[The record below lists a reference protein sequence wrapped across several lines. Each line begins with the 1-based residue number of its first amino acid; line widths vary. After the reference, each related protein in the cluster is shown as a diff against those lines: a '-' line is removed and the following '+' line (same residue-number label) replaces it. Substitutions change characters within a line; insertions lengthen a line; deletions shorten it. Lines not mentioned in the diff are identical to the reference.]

1 MKSLLRAAW
10 MPALMATV
18 AVFIIGTVTTERFFS
33 AGNFSNLILQLSVIS
48 ILSMAAGL
56 VILTGDID
64 LSPGAAVSLLSM
76 ILATGIMRWDLPIYL
91 VIGTVLV
98 GGVGLGLVNGLL
110 VTALRVPSFVATL
123 GTLGIFS
130 GVSLLFNGGSPIT
143 GLPETFQNVF
153 YSRVWGFPFPL
164 FVMIV
169 IIVALRYFL
178 MRTISGRSIYA
189 VGGNRTAATLSGLN
203 PNRTKLL
210 AFAIAG
216 GLVGIAAILLSA
228 RLGTGS
234 PNLGNG
240 LELAAIAGAVVGGIS
255 LSGGRGHVLG
265 ALFGATTIVIVQ
277 NILNLNAVA
286 ATWQG
291 IVQGLII
298 IAAVSIDSWRGHDI
312 FKIRKWL
319 QKS

>member
-1 MKSLLRAAW
+1 MKSLFRSAW
-10 MPALMATV
+10 MPALLATI
-18 AVFIIGTVTTERFFS
+18 AVFIIGSVTTERFFS
-33 AGNFSNLILQLSVIS
+33 VGNFSNLILQLSVIS

-56 VILTGDID
+56 VILTGEID

-76 ILATGIMRWDLPIYL
+76 ILATGIMRGDLPIALAIGL
-91 VIGTVLV
+91 VLL
-98 GGVGLGLVNGLL
+98 GGVALGLFNGFL

-143 GLPETFQNVF
+143 GLPEDFQNVF
-153 YSRVWGFPFPL
+153 YSRLWGFPFPL
-164 FVMIV
+164 FVMVV
-169 IIVALRYFL
+169 IIVVLRYFL
-178 MRTISGRSIYA
+178 IRTVSGRSVYA
-189 VGGNRTAATLSGLN
+189 VGGNKVAATLSGLN

-216 GLVGIAAILLSA
+216 GLVGIAAVMFSA
-228 RLGTGS
+228 RLATGS

-286 ATWQG
+286 ATWQS

-298 IAAVSIDSWRGHDI
+298 IAAVSIDSWRGNDV
-312 FKIRKWL
+312 FKLRKWL
-319 QKS
+319 KKS

>member
-1 MKSLLRAAW
+1 MKSLFRSAW
-10 MPALMATV
+10 MPALLATI
-18 AVFIIGTVTTERFFS
+18 AVFIIGSVTTERFFS
-33 AGNFSNLILQLSVIS
+33 VGNFSNLILQLSVIS

-56 VILTGDID
+56 VILTGEID

-76 ILATGIMRWDLPIYL
+76 ILATGIMRWDLPIAIAIGL
-91 VIGTVLV
+91 VLL
-98 GGVGLGLVNGLL
+98 GGVALGLFNGFL

-143 GLPETFQNVF
+143 GLPENFQNVF
-153 YSRVWGFPFPL
+153 YSRLWGFPFPL
-164 FVMIV
+164 FVMAV
-169 IIVALRYFL
+169 IIVVLRYFL
-178 MRTISGRSIYA
+178 IRTVSGRSVYA
-189 VGGNRTAATLSGLN
+189 VGGNKVAATLSGLN

-216 GLVGIAAILLSA
+216 GLVGIAAVMFSA
-228 RLGTGS
+228 RLATGS

-286 ATWQG
+286 ATWQS

-298 IAAVSIDSWRGHDI
+298 IAAVSIDSWRGNDV
-312 FKIRKWL
+312 FKLRKWL
-319 QKS
+319 KKS

>member
-1 MKSLLRAAW
+1 MRILFRAAW
-10 MPALMATV
+10 MPALLATIT
-18 AVFIIGTVTTERFFS
+18 VFTIGAVTTDRFFS
-33 AGNFSNLILQLSVIS
+33 LANFSNVILQLSVIS

-56 VILTGDID
+56 VILTGEID

-76 ILATGIMRWDLPIYL
+76 ILATGIMRWDLP
-91 VIGTVLV
+91 VPVAIGIVLV
-98 GGVGLGLVNGLL
+98 GGVVLGLVNGLL

-143 GLPETFQNVF
+143 GLPEAFQDVF
-153 YSRVWGFPFPL
+153 YARIWGFPVPL
-164 FVMIV
+164 FVMIL
-169 IIVALRYFL
+169 IILMLRYFL
-178 MRTISGRSIYA
+178 IRTVAGRSVYA
-189 VGGNRTAATLSGLN
+189 VGGNRVAATLSGLN

-216 GLVGIAAILLSA
+216 ALVGIAAVMFSA
-228 RLGTGS
+228 RLATGS

-286 ATWQG
+286 ATWQS

-298 IAAVSIDSWRGHDI
+298 IAAVSIDSWRGNDV
-312 FKIRKWL
+312 FKLRRWFEKR
-319 QKS
+319 

>member
-1 MKSLLRAAW
+1 
-10 MPALMATV
+10 MPALLATIT
-18 AVFIIGTVTTERFFS
+18 VFTIGAITTDRFFS
-33 AGNFSNLILQLSVIS
+33 VENFSNLILQLSVVS

-56 VILTGDID
+56 VILTGEID

-76 ILATGIMRWDLPIYL
+76 ILASGIMRWDLPIP
-91 VIGTVLV
+91 VAVGIVLV
-98 GGVGLGLVNGLL
+98 GGVVLGLVNGLL

-143 GLPETFQNVF
+143 GLPEAFQDVF
-153 YSRVWGFPFPL
+153 YGRIWGFPVPL
-164 FVMIV
+164 FVMIL
-169 IIVALRYFL
+169 IIIMLRYFL
-178 MRTISGRSIYA
+178 IRTVAGRSVYA
-189 VGGNRTAATLSGLN
+189 VGGNRIAATLSGLN

-210 AFAIAG
+210 AFALAG
-216 GLVGIAAILLSA
+216 ALVGIAAVMFSA
-228 RLGTGS
+228 RLATGS

-265 ALFGATTIVIVQ
+265 ALFGAMTIVIVQ

-286 ATWQG
+286 ATWQS

-298 IAAVSIDSWRGHDI
+298 IAAVSIDSWRGHDV
-312 FKIRKWL
+312 FKLRRWFEKR
-319 QKS
+319 

>member
-1 MKSLLRAAW
+1 MKSLFRSAW
-10 MPALMATV
+10 MPALLATI
-18 AVFIIGTVTTERFFS
+18 AVFIIGAVTTERFFS
-33 AGNFSNLILQLSVIS
+33 VGNFSNLVLQLSVIS

-56 VILTGDID
+56 VILTGEID

-76 ILATGIMRWDLPIYL
+76 ILATGIMRWDLPIAL
-91 VIGTVLV
+91 AIGVVLL
-98 GGVGLGLVNGLL
+98 GGIGLGLVNGLL

-130 GVSLLFNGGSPIT
+130 GFSLLFNGGSPIT
-143 GLPETFQNVF
+143 GLPEDFQNVF
-153 YSRVWGFPFPL
+153 YSRLWGIPFPL
-164 FVMIV
+164 FVMVV
-169 IIVALRYFL
+169 IIVVLRYFL
-178 MRTISGRSIYA
+178 IRTVAGRSVYA
-189 VGGNRTAATLSGLN
+189 VGGNKVAATLSGLN

-216 GLVGIAAILLSA
+216 GLVGIAAVMFSA
-228 RLGTGS
+228 RLATGS

-286 ATWQG
+286 ATWQS

-298 IAAVSIDSWRGHDI
+298 IAAVSIDSWRGNDV
-312 FKIRKWL
+312 FKLRKWF
-319 QKS
+319 QRS

>member
-1 MKSLLRAAW
+1 MKSLLRSAW
-10 MPALMATV
+10 MPALLATI
-18 AVFIIGTVTTERFFS
+18 AVFIIGTITTERFFS
-33 AGNFSNLILQLSVIS
+33 VGNFSNLILQLSVIS

-56 VILTGDID
+56 VILTGEID

-76 ILATGIMRWDLPIYL
+76 ILATGIMRWDLPIGL
-91 VIGTVLV
+91 AIGLVLV

-143 GLPETFQNVF
+143 GLPEAFQNVF
-153 YSRVWGFPFPL
+153 YSRFWGIPFPL
-164 FVMIV
+164 FVMVV
-169 IIVALRYFL
+169 IIVVLRYFL
-178 MRTISGRSIYA
+178 IRTVWGRSVYA
-189 VGGNRTAATLSGLN
+189 VGGNKVAATLSGLN
-203 PNRTKLL
+203 PNRTKML

-216 GLVGIAAILLSA
+216 GLVGIAAVMFSA
-228 RLGTGS
+228 RLATGS

-286 ATWQG
+286 ATWQS

-298 IAAVSIDSWRGHDI
+298 IAAVSIDSWRGNDV
-312 FKIRKWL
+312 FKLRKWFR
-319 QKS
+319 KS

>member
-1 MKSLLRAAW
+1 MKSLFRSAW
-10 MPALMATV
+10 MPALLATI

-33 AGNFSNLILQLSVIS
+33 VGNFSNLILQLSVIS

-56 VILTGDID
+56 VILTGEID

-76 ILATGIMRWDLPIYL
+76 ILATGIMRWDLPIALAIGL
-91 VIGTVLV
+91 VLM
-98 GGVGLGLVNGLL
+98 GGVALGLFNGFL

-143 GLPETFQNVF
+143 GLPEDFQNVF
-153 YSRVWGFPFPL
+153 YSRLWGFPFPL
-164 FVMIV
+164 FVMVV
-169 IIVALRYFL
+169 IIVLLRYFL
-178 MRTISGRSIYA
+178 IRTVSGRSVYA
-189 VGGNRTAATLSGLN
+189 VGGNKVAATLSGLN

-216 GLVGIAAILLSA
+216 GLVGIAAVMFSA
-228 RLGTGS
+228 RLATGS

-286 ATWQG
+286 ATWQS

-298 IAAVSIDSWRGHDI
+298 IAAVSIDSWRGNDV
-312 FKIRKWL
+312 FKLRKWL
-319 QKS
+319 KKS

>member
-1 MKSLLRAAW
+1 MKSLFRSAW
-10 MPALMATV
+10 MPALLATI

-33 AGNFSNLILQLSVIS
+33 VGNFSNLILQLSVIS

-56 VILTGDID
+56 VILTGEID

-76 ILATGIMRWDLPIYL
+76 ILATGIMRWDLPIALAIGL
-91 VIGTVLV
+91 VLL
-98 GGVGLGLVNGLL
+98 GGVALGLFNGFL

-143 GLPETFQNVF
+143 GLPEDFQNVF
-153 YSRVWGFPFPL
+153 YSRLWGFPFPL
-164 FVMIV
+164 FVMVV
-169 IIVALRYFL
+169 IIVVLRYFL
-178 MRTISGRSIYA
+178 IRTVSGRSVYA
-189 VGGNRTAATLSGLN
+189 VGGNKVAATLSGLN

-216 GLVGIAAILLSA
+216 GLVGIAAVMFSA
-228 RLGTGS
+228 RLATGS

-286 ATWQG
+286 ATWQS

-298 IAAVSIDSWRGHDI
+298 IAAVSIDSWRGNDV
-312 FKIRKWL
+312 FKLRKWL
-319 QKS
+319 KKS

>member
-1 MKSLLRAAW
+1 MKSLFRSAW
-10 MPALMATV
+10 MPALLATI

-33 AGNFSNLILQLSVIS
+33 VGNFSNLILQLSVIS

-56 VILTGDID
+56 VILTGEID

-76 ILATGIMRWDLPIYL
+76 ILATGIMRWDLPIAL
-91 VIGTVLV
+91 AIGIVLL
-98 GGVGLGLVNGLL
+98 GGVALGLFNGFL

-143 GLPETFQNVF
+143 GLPEDFQNVF
-153 YSRVWGFPFPL
+153 YSRLWGFPFPL
-164 FVMIV
+164 FVMVV
-169 IIVALRYFL
+169 IIVVLRYFL
-178 MRTISGRSIYA
+178 IRTVSGRSVYA
-189 VGGNRTAATLSGLN
+189 VGGNKVAATLSGLN

-216 GLVGIAAILLSA
+216 GLVGIAAVMFSA
-228 RLGTGS
+228 RLATGS

-286 ATWQG
+286 ATWQS

-298 IAAVSIDSWRGHDI
+298 IAAVSIDSWRGNDV
-312 FKIRKWL
+312 FKLRKWL
-319 QKS
+319 KKS

>member
-1 MKSLLRAAW
+1 MRAIFKSAW

-33 AGNFSNLILQLSVIS
+33 VGNFSNLVLQLSVIS

-56 VILTGDID
+56 IILTGEID

-76 ILATGIMRWDLPIYL
+76 ILASAIMRWDFPIPL
-91 VIGTVLV
+91 AIALVLV
-98 GGVGLGLVNGLL
+98 GGVGLGLVNGFL

-143 GLPETFQNVF
+143 GLPEAFQNVF
-153 YSRVWGFPFPL
+153 YSRFWGLPFPL
-164 FVMIV
+164 FVMVV
-169 IIVALRYFL
+169 IIVLLRFFL
-178 MRTISGRSIYA
+178 MRTVPGRSTYA
-189 VGGNRTAATLSGLN
+189 VGGNRIAATLSGLS
-203 PNRTKLL
+203 PSRTKLL

-216 GLVGIAAILLSA
+216 GLVGIAAVMFSA
-228 RLGTGS
+228 RLATGS

-286 ATWQG
+286 ATWQS

-298 IAAVSIDSWRGHDI
+298 IAAVSIDSWRGHDV
-312 FKIRKWL
+312 FNLRKWFG
-319 QKS
+319 KS

>member
-1 MKSLLRAAW
+1 MKSLFRSAW
-10 MPALMATV
+10 MPALLATI

-56 VILTGDID
+56 VILTGEID

-76 ILATGIMRWDLPIYL
+76 ILATGIMRWDLPIALAIGL
-91 VIGTVLV
+91 VLL
-98 GGVGLGLVNGLL
+98 GGVALGLFNGFL

-143 GLPETFQNVF
+143 GLPEDFQNVF
-153 YSRVWGFPFPL
+153 YSRLWGFPFPL
-164 FVMIV
+164 FVMVV
-169 IIVALRYFL
+169 IIVVLRYFL
-178 MRTISGRSIYA
+178 IRTVSGRSVYA
-189 VGGNRTAATLSGLN
+189 VGGNKVAATLSGLN

-216 GLVGIAAILLSA
+216 GLVGIAAVMFSA
-228 RLGTGS
+228 RLATGS

-286 ATWQG
+286 ATWQS

-298 IAAVSIDSWRGHDI
+298 IAAVSIDSWRGNDV
-312 FKIRKWL
+312 FKLRKWL
-319 QKS
+319 KKS

>member
-1 MKSLLRAAW
+1 MKSLFQSAW
-10 MPALMATV
+10 MPALLATI
-18 AVFIIGTVTTERFFS
+18 AVFIIGSVTTERFFS
-33 AGNFSNLILQLSVIS
+33 VGNFSNLILQLSVIS

-56 VILTGDID
+56 VILTGEID

-76 ILATGIMRWDLPIYL
+76 ILATGIMRWDLPIALAIGL
-91 VIGTVLV
+91 VLL
-98 GGVGLGLVNGLL
+98 GGVALGLFNGFL

-143 GLPETFQNVF
+143 GLPEDFQNVF
-153 YSRVWGFPFPL
+153 YSRLWGFPFPL
-164 FVMIV
+164 FVMVV
-169 IIVALRYFL
+169 IIVVLRYFL
-178 MRTISGRSIYA
+178 IRTVSGRSVYA
-189 VGGNRTAATLSGLN
+189 VGGNKVAATLSGLN

-216 GLVGIAAILLSA
+216 GLVGIAAVMFSA
-228 RLGTGS
+228 RLATGS

-286 ATWQG
+286 ATWQS

-298 IAAVSIDSWRGHDI
+298 IAAVSIDSWRGNDV
-312 FKIRKWL
+312 FKLRKWL
-319 QKS
+319 KKA

>member
-1 MKSLLRAAW
+1 
-10 MPALMATV
+10 MPALLATI
-18 AVFIIGTVTTERFFS
+18 AVFIIGTVTTESFFS
-33 AGNFSNLILQLSVIS
+33 VGNFSNLILQLSVIS
-48 ILSMAAGL
+48 ILAMAAGL
-56 VILTGDID
+56 VILTGEID

-76 ILATGIMRWDLPIYL
+76 ILATGIMRWDMSIALAMGL
-91 VIGTVLV
+91 VVSLGIV
-98 GGVGLGLVNGLL
+98 LGLVNGLL

-143 GLPETFQNVF
+143 GLPEEFQNVF
-153 YSRVWGFPFPL
+153 YSRFWGFPFPL
-164 FVMIV
+164 FILLV
-169 IIVALRYFL
+169 IIISLRYFL
-178 MRTISGRSIYA
+178 IRTVSGRSVYA
-189 VGGNRTAATLSGLN
+189 VGGNKVAATLSGLN
-203 PNRTKLL
+203 TNSTKLL

-216 GLVGIAAILLSA
+216 GLVGIAAVMFSA
-228 RLGTGS
+228 RLATGS

-286 ATWQG
+286 ATWQS
-291 IVQGLII
+291 IVQGSII
-298 IAAVSIDSWRGHDI
+298 IAAVSIDSWRGNDI
-312 FKIRKWL
+312 FRIRKWL
-319 QKS
+319 KKS

>member
-1 MKSLLRAAW
+1 MKSLFRSAW
-10 MPALMATV
+10 MPALLATI
-18 AVFIIGTVTTERFFS
+18 AVFIIGSVTTERFFS
-33 AGNFSNLILQLSVIS
+33 VGNFSNLILQLSVIS

-56 VILTGDID
+56 VILTGEID

-76 ILATGIMRWDLPIYL
+76 ILATGIMRWDLPIALAIGL
-91 VIGTVLV
+91 VLL
-98 GGVGLGLVNGLL
+98 GGVALGLFNGFL

-143 GLPETFQNVF
+143 GLPEDFQNVF
-153 YSRVWGFPFPL
+153 YSRLWGFPFPL
-164 FVMIV
+164 FVMVV
-169 IIVALRYFL
+169 IIVVLRYFL
-178 MRTISGRSIYA
+178 IRTVSGRSVYA
-189 VGGNRTAATLSGLN
+189 VGGNKVAATLSGLN

-216 GLVGIAAILLSA
+216 GLVGIAAVMFSA
-228 RLGTGS
+228 RLATGS

-286 ATWQG
+286 ATWQS

-298 IAAVSIDSWRGHDI
+298 IAAVSIDSWRGNDV
-312 FKIRKWL
+312 FKLRKWL
-319 QKS
+319 KKS